1 MKRTKRTF
9 AAIGAAVLA
18 WPTVAH
24 AYACTTLRPDWDG
37 TPASAVGETIGLLTA
52 PMGLFL
58 LAATVMAVLVR
69 SQWGGLV
76 AVLLWTAFIT
86 FVTMA
91 DSDGQRTLAM
101 AEGCVGPPTLFIATA
116 AAICVAIVLYTMP
129 RKSGD

>member
-1 MKRTKRTF
+1 M
-9 AAIGAAVLA
+9 
-18 WPTVAH
+18 AH
-24 AYACTTLRPDWDG
+24 AEACAILRPDWDG
-37 TPASAVGETIGLLTA
+37 TSVSAIGEAVGLLTA

-91 DSDGQRTLAM
+91 DSDGQRPAAM
-101 AEGCVGPPTLFIATA
+101 AEGCVGPPTLFIAAA
-116 AAICVAIVLYTMP
+116 AAICVAVVLYTMP
-129 RKSGD
+129 HKSGD